1 VRIPLLYVHFFRG
14 NTEIMF
20 IFHREGDCS
29 SSRNLSKKLPDGL
42 RPDSAVDWG
51 RERGGERMGRG
62 GSAHQT
68 VD

>member
-1 VRIPLLYVHFFRG
+1 
-14 NTEIMF
+14 MF

-62 GSAHQT
+62 GSMHQT
-68 VD
+68 AD